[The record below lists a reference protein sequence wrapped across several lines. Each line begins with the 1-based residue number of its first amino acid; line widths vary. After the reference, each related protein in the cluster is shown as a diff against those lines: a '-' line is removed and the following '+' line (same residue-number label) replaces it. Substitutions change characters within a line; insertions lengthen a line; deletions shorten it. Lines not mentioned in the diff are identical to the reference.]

1 MVKIAPSILSAD
13 FMRLGDEIQAVEQAG
28 ADIIHLDVMDGHFVP
43 NLTFGMPIIRQ
54 IAGIASKP
62 LDAHLMVT
70 NPQDYFQ
77 PLSEAGL
84 SYVSFH
90 PETVYHV
97 HREVGKIRE
106 LGMKAGLALNPA
118 KPVQDI
124 FPILNEL
131 DFVLFMSVNPGFGG
145 QSFLPL
151 VYDKIKA
158 LREEVARCGAEL
170 EIEIDGGV
178 THENIGE
185 LAKAGVTMFVAGSYI
200 FKADRY
206 EKQIER
212 LRCSVN

>member
-1 MVKIAPSILSAD
+1 
-13 FMRLGDEIQAVEQAG
+13 MRLEEEIRSIEKAG

-54 IAGIASKP
+54 IAKIATKP

-70 NPQDYFQ
+70 NPQDYIQ
-77 PLSEAGL
+77 PLADAGVT
-84 SYVSFH
+84 YVSFH

-97 HREVGKIRE
+97 HREVRRIRE

-124 FPILNEL
+124 FPMLNEL
-131 DFVLFMSVNPGFGG
+131 DFVLLMSVNPGFGG
-145 QSFLPL
+145 QKFLPR
-151 VYDKIKA
+151 VFDKIKM
-158 LREEVARCGAEL
+158 LKDEMTRTDAEK

-178 THENIGE
+178 THTNIGD
-185 LAKAGVTMFVAGSYI
+185 LAKAGVSMFVAGSYI
-200 FKADRY
+200 FQSDHY